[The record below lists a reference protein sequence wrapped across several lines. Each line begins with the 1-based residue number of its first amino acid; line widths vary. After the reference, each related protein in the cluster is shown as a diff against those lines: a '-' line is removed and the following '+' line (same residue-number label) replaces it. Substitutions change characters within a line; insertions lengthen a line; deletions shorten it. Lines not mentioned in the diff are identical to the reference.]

1 MRLHTFGG
9 LWLALDDGAPATG
22 LSQPRRLTLLAIVAA
37 GGTQGMSRDRVLA
50 TLWPDSDTE
59 RARHALA
66 QLVYSLRRSSGGQP
80 LLVGDNQLR
89 LDASSLSSDCG
100 DLLAAAHSG
109 DHARVVETY
118 RGPFLDG
125 FHLTE
130 SPEFEHWVDGERERF
145 RQQACRSL
153 EALAAQATSAGDT
166 AAAADAWHRRV
177 ELDPLDPKSATGYL
191 EALLAAGRR
200 TSAMQYAQKYEALVR
215 QELDSPPD
223 RKVRDLIERVRAASG
238 AWSGTNDRR
247 RLVPDAPSEPLV
259 DLPAVEPVPVPPA
272 EVLPVP
278 APSSRWRLLAAVAA
292 VILALALWLGTR
304 GTASST
310 AAPSISAVAV
320 LPFTNLGSNPEDSYL
335 SDGFTEDLIT
345 RLGTLEGLRVAARTS
360 AYMIRDR
367 AASVEEIG
375 STLKVDAVIEGSVR
389 RNGDS
394 IRITTRLVGTRDGF
408 EMWTGAYDRPV
419 GGLLTLQDEV
429 ADALVRAL
437 RRPSVREPA
446 RPAASATTDLRAY
459 NLYLRGRYAWNRRTE
474 EGLLAARAS
483 FDSALVI
490 DPSYAAAA
498 AGVASTWMLL
508 PTYGRVRPREAY
520 AQARAATDRALAL
533 DSTLAEALT
542 VSAYLRAL
550 YDWDVQGAE
559 SGFARAVAADRQY
572 ATAHHWR
579 ALNLVTLRQSGE
591 AKREIDDALE
601 LDPLAPTVGAAAA
614 AVGYYGRDYVGAEAS
629 AQSVLSLSPE
639 FFPARTWL
647 GLALLE
653 QGRPA
658 DAQAELE
665 RAATQSGGHWLPR
678 VALAYTLARTG
689 QADAARAILVE
700 LEAQSTRE
708 FVAPTNLAFVYLAL
722 GDRATALRLLD
733 RGVTERDPAMLY
745 LQVEPKLDSLRGDP
759 RFQAI
764 ALRTHLP

>member
-50 TLWPDSDTE
+50 TLWPESDTE

-80 LLVGDNQLR
+80 LLVGDSQLR
-89 LDASSLSSDCG
+89 LDASSLTSDCG
-100 DLLAAAHSG
+100 DLLAAAQAGH
-109 DHARVVETY
+109 HARVVEVY

-130 SPEFEHWVDGERERF
+130 SPEFEYWVDAERERF

-153 EALAAQATSAGDT
+153 EALAAQSTSAGDT

-177 ELDPLDPKSATGYL
+177 ELDPLDPKSAAGYL

-200 TSAMQYAQKYEALVR
+200 TSAMQYAQKYETLVR
-215 QELDSPPD
+215 QELDSLPD
-223 RKVRDLIERVRAASG
+223 RKVRDLIERVRATSG
-238 AWSGTNDRR
+238 AWTGTNDRR
-247 RLVPDAPSEPLV
+247 RMVPDAPGEAV
-259 DLPAVEPVPVPPA
+259 VELPAVEPVAVPPA
-272 EVLPVP
+272 AVQSAP
-278 APSSRWRLLAAVAA
+278 ARSSRWRLLAAVAA

-304 GTASST
+304 ATRSS
-310 AAPSISAVAV
+310 AAPAISAVAV

-375 STLKVDAVIEGSVR
+375 STLKVDAVVEGSVR

-408 EMWTGAYDRPV
+408 ELWTGAYDRPV

-437 RRPSVREPA
+437 RRPLAREPV

-508 PTYGRVRPREAY
+508 PTYGRVPPREAY
-520 AQARAATDRALAL
+520 AQARAATDQALAL

-542 VSAYLRAL
+542 VSAYLKAL

-559 SGFARAVAADRQY
+559 TGLARAVAADRQY

-591 AKREIDDALE
+591 AKKEIDHALE

-614 AVGYYGRDYVGAEAS
+614 AVAYYGRDYAGAEAS

-665 RAATQSGGHWLPR
+665 RAATQSGEHWLPR

-689 QADAARAILVE
+689 QAEAARAILVE

-745 LQVEPKLDSLRGDP
+745 LQVEPKLDSLRDDP